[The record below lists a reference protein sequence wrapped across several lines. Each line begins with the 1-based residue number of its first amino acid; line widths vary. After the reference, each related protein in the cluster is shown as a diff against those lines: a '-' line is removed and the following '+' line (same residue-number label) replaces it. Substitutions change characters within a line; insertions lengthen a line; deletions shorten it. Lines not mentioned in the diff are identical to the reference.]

1 MLTPDQDQ
9 NAYRV
14 YGRRRGKRMTAEHE
28 RMLVEVLPRYGVSID
43 APTAAFAEP
52 DRPFWLEVGFG
63 GGEHLLHQAR
73 NRPEVN
79 FLGCEPFFEG
89 VARALEDVTEHDIRN
104 VRLFPDDARKVI
116 DVLPDGSVDRLFIL
130 FPDPWRKT
138 RHHKR
143 RFIGPENLPRLSRIL
158 ADGAE
163 FRAFTD
169 HQDYGRWI
177 LWHVTRH
184 PDFEWMAEEADDWLV
199 PPGDYVATRYEQKA
213 REQGRKPVY
222 FRFRRRPR
230 G

>member
-1 MLTPDQDQ
+1 MLTPDKDQ

-14 YGRRRGKRMTAEHE
+14 YGRRRGKRMTATHEH
-28 RMLVEVLPRYGVSID
+28 MLTDILPDYTVDVE
-43 APTAAFAEP
+43 APLAAFA
-52 DRPFWLEVGFG
+52 DVARPFWLEVGFG

-73 NRPEVN
+73 GNPDVN

-89 VARALEDVTEHDIRN
+89 VARALEEVTENNIGN
-104 VRLFPDDARKVI
+104 VRLFADDARKVI
-116 DVLPDGSVDRLFIL
+116 DALPDGSVDRLFIL

-143 RFIGPENLPRLSRIL
+143 RFIGPANLPRLSRIL

-184 PDFEWMAEEADDWLV
+184 PDFEWLAEDAADWLV
-199 PPGDYVATRYEQKA
+199 PPDDYVTTRYEQKA

-230 G
+230 A